1 MKSTALYLTICDLS
15 LKVDI
20 LSRIMTRQKHCRY
33 EQGAGEGL
41 LATRILLYPDSYK
54 IGQIEPVLAATAAA
68 SNYAMKTV
76 WDLGQCHTTLWRLE
90 NY

>member
-1 MKSTALYLTICDLS
+1 LPHETLTG
-15 LKVDI
+15 
-20 LSRIMTRQKHCRY
+20 QKHCRY

-76 WDLGQCHTTLWRLE
+76 
-90 NY
+90 